1 MKQKRIILLFTA
13 FLSLCGCNSLLD
25 LEPVDYNAAG
35 NYWKNEEQV
44 ATYLNGLMVQM
55 RYDYLSPFQLGEE
68 RGGTLKSGTSI
79 EGVSLADA
87 EIVTNTLTESSTG
100 VTNWNG
106 YYARLVDVNH
116 YIEQVRDNC
125 SFLTA
130 AQKNTYL
137 APAYGIRAYMYF
149 MLYMTYGGVPIE
161 TEVKLMG
168 GSVNLN
174 DLYMPRA
181 NAEDVLTQIKT
192 DIAASETCYDADR
205 TFNCYHWSWYATQM
219 LKAKV
224 YLWSAKVSTNS
235 SHQGRLDNTGSH
247 TATGETDLRV
257 AKEALE
263 NIVSSGKFSLQNNF
277 ADIFSYT
284 NKANSEVIL
293 ALNFVYTVAT
303 NVGQNFVYQAS
314 IWNNSFYDENGN
326 KYADPLD
333 LCGGGMHRYEWTEGF
348 VKSFDKTDT
357 RRAAT
362 FLECYSNA
370 DASKGDFGSAMLKY
384 LGHAE
389 NSVRY
394 YDSDFILYRYA
405 DVLLLLAEVRNGL
418 GDYSGAAELI
428 SDIRKRAYGNTSH
441 AFSTADFATTE
452 LAILA
457 ERDKEFAGEGS
468 RWFDLVR
475 MHDAAGRPLAF
486 SSDAAY
492 PVKPGGS
499 VSPVISEEY
508 QLLWPINTAIHSGD
522 GTIWQTWGYESAWGG
537 SGDED

>member
-1 MKQKRIILLFTA
+1 MKQKRIILLLAT
-13 FLSLCGCNSLLD
+13 LSLLYGCNLLD
-25 LEPVDYNAAG
+25 LEPIDYNAAG

-68 RGGTLKSGTSI
+68 RGGTLKNGTSI

-87 EIVTNTLTESSTG
+87 EIVTNTLSEDATG

-125 SFLTA
+125 TFLTD
-130 AQKNTYL
+130 AQKKTYL
-137 APAYGIRAYMYF
+137 APAYGLRAYMYF
-149 MLYMTYGGVPIE
+149 MLYMTYGSVPIE

-174 DLYMPRA
+174 DLYMARA
-181 NAEDVLTQIKT
+181 DAEDVLGQIKA
-192 DIAASETCYDADR
+192 DIAESEACYDTSR
-205 TFNCYHWSWYATQM
+205 SFNCYHWSWYATQM

-235 SHQGRLDNTGSH
+235 SHENPDDRTGSH
-247 TATGETDLRV
+247 VATGETDLRV

-263 NIVSSGKFSLQNNF
+263 NLVSSGKFSLQNNF
-277 ADIFSYT
+277 ADVFSYT

-293 ALNFVYTVAT
+293 ALNFVYTVST
-303 NVGQNFVYQAS
+303 NNGQNFVYQAS
-314 IWNNSFYDENGN
+314 IWNNSFYDEDGS

-348 VKSFDKTDT
+348 VKSFDKADS

-362 FLECYSNA
+362 FLECYSTANA
-370 DASKGDFGSAMLKY
+370 ATAEFGSAMLKY